1 MCGATCHVSWWQGT
15 RRPVRLISNHL
26 NIHEQQL
33 SGPRPLRCC
42 TPAQPANISLTQHQ
56 AGGLDGEIRD
66 GDDED
71 VTTPQ
76 NYYGVS
82 CFSVLILTSPP
93 SRACP
98 RCRRSFPGSHQ
109 AHLCLTQDPV
119 RERLLQLYTER
130 WAAYRVF
137 ANQFLSLFA
146 CLVVSE

>member
-1 MCGATCHVSWWQGT
+1 MVLRTCGGATCHVSWWQGA

-56 AGGLDGEIRD
+56 AGGQDA
-66 GDDED
+66 DDED

-76 NYYGVS
+76 NYYVS

-93 SRACP
+93 ISCLPSLQEIIP
-98 RCRRSFPGSHQ
+98 RFPSSTSLPHPGPSQGPLATAVHRTMGGLQ
-109 AHLCLTQDPV
+109 GLC
-119 RERLLQLYTER
+119 
-130 WAAYRVF
+130 
-137 ANQFLSLFA
+137 
-146 CLVVSE
+146 